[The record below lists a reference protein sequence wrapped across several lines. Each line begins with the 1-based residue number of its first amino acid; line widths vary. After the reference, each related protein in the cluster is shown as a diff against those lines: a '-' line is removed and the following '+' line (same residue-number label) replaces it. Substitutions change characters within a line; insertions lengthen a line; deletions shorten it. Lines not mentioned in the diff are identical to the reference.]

1 MLAEPAPSVALDP
14 GFGESG
20 LGFTLGF
27 QVAEFAGQFSV
38 RNELRKRIF
47 RRFREEGIA
56 IPFPTRT
63 VRLEAPAPAGPVKPE
78 TPSAHP

>member
-1 MLAEPAPSVALDP
+1 MCTFTQLAELAAENAFDVLQ
-14 GFGESG
+14 
-20 LGFTLGF
+20 TLLQF
-27 QVAEFAGQFSV
+27 FDLLLEAEFASQFAV

-63 VRLEAPAPAGPVKPE
+63 VRLEAPAKPE
-78 TPSAHP
+78 SSDRPKI